1 MAFAPERVD
10 WRRVIIPNLLLLG
23 VVSYA
28 HPDVVV
34 TGTAVRILRG
44 DPKKDGHNMK
54 RTTRY

>member
-1 MAFAPERVD
+1 MAFTPERVD

-23 VVSYA
+23 VVSHA

-34 TGTAVRILRG
+34 TGTAVHILEGGPRQ
-44 DPKKDGHNMK
+44 DGHSMK